1 MRKYTIEN
9 KLKCIELAE
18 KIGYKKVSEITGI
31 DRKSLREWKR
41 KKEQLKL
48 IDNKEN
54 TFRLPGAGAKPKTV
68 EQEKQIVKFIENCN
82 KIGIKVDT
90 SLIINELCRIYPEM
104 LEKSRRTLRKWCY
117 RFLKRHKYT

>member
-18 KIGYKKVSEITGI
+18 EIGYKKVSEITGI
-31 DRKSLREWKR
+31 DRKSLREWTR

-54 TFRLPGAGAKPKTV
+54 TFRLPGGGAKPKTV

-82 KIGIKVDT
+82 KIGIKVLYGIKIT
-90 SLIINELCRIYPEM
+90 VKYEINSVI
-104 LEKSRRTLRKWCY
+104 KNIK
-117 RFLKRHKYT
+117 FLKSIKYSKVV